1 MNFPLK
7 KDLKIL
13 NETIKKLKDLEIS
26 RNSLDQETF
35 SKLIENKISIKEYLE
50 KTKNISS
57 NSKKIDQKAKD
68 LFIEYNNIFSKIIT
82 YMGYKKTKKYILKQ
96 KNFFEKVFKKK
107 ENPIIKE
114 KNKIENIKKIE
125 KPKRKKNIFSNL
137 FKKKIEI
144 IGVNTIEKPEPIFEV
159 PKELLPENY
168 QVLIKGFSYA
178 FVNEENGD
186 KVYFV
191 AEPEL
196 NKKEVEILEQTKNE
210 LINKISITDL
220 NNESQMYTL
229 IDKIF
234 KKNNISLEKV
244 TKDKIVYYII
254 RQVSGLDRIE
264 PLMHDNLIE
273 DIECNGMNSPIY
285 IVHRKYGHIVTN
297 IMFHT
302 EKELQDFII
311 KMAHLS
317 KSYVS
322 YASPLLDS
330 ILPDGSRVNAT
341 LTSNVSTRGPTFT
354 IRKFP
359 QKPLTTIDLVK
370 SKTITSTIVA
380 YLWTLIEFKKNII
393 LIGPTAGGKT
403 TLLNVISSFIPSAQR
418 VVSIEDTREIN
429 LLMDNWIPQ
438 VTRPGFGPPDSTGKR
453 YGEINM
459 EDLLKESFRQRP
471 DYLIIGEVRG
481 VEMALM
487 FQGMASGH
495 SSLSTV
501 HSKSLESLIIR
512 LTTPPISLDP
522 SLITSLDAVI
532 ITGFTGTGNLIKRE
546 VKEIDEV
553 RNYNTITKKV
563 EYNILYKSSQE
574 YKDNTMTGKSDLFT
588 KDIPLI
594 YNSDLIKE
602 IAEEHNLKRETI
614 YQLVVKRKEF
624 IESLIPNPPKDYIE
638 FKKIINNYK
647 KTENV
652 DI

>member
-1 MNFPLK
+1 MNFPLQ
-7 KDLKIL
+7 KDLKKL
-13 NETIKKLKDLEIS
+13 NQTIKKLKDLESS
-26 RNSLDQETF
+26 RDSLDQKTF
-35 SKLIENKISIKEYLE
+35 SQLINKKISSKEYLE
-50 KTKNISS
+50 KTKKISS
-57 NSKKIDQKAKD
+57 KSKKIDIQA
-68 LFIEYNNIFSKIIT
+68 LNLLVEYNNLFSKVKKD
-82 YMGYKKTKKYILKQ
+82 MGYKEITTYVLKEKT
-96 KNFFEKVFKKK
+96 FFEKVFKSKNKDKVEKVENKKDTEEVVKVKK
-107 ENPIIKE
+107 ENLFDK
-114 KNKIENIKKIE
+114 
-125 KPKRKKNIFSNL
+125 L
-137 FKKKIEI
+137 FKKKKIEV
-144 IGVNTIEKPEPIFEV
+144 GVTKIEKPEPIFEV

-178 FVNEENGD
+178 FISEENGE
-186 KVYFV
+186 KTYIV

-196 NKKEVEILEQTKNE
+196 TKKEQEILETTKTE
-210 LINKISITDL
+210 LINKISIADL
-220 NNESQMYTL
+220 NKEAQMYEI

-234 KKNNISLEKV
+234 KKNNISLAKQIR
-244 TKDKIVYYII
+244 DKIVYYII

-273 DIECNGMNSPIY
+273 DIECNGMNTPIY
-285 IVHRKYGHIVTN
+285 IVHRKYGHVATN
-297 IMFHT
+297 IMFNT
-302 EKELQDFII
+302 EKELQDFVI

-359 QKPLTTIDLVK
+359 QKPLTTIDLVN
-370 SKTITSTIVA
+370 SKTINSTIVA

-403 TLLNVISSFIPSAQR
+403 TLLNVISSFIPSGER

-429 LLMDNWIPQ
+429 LLMNNWIPQ
-438 VTRPGFGPPDSTGKR
+438 VTRPGFGPPDTSGKR
-453 YGEINM
+453 YGEITM

-501 HSKSLESLIIR
+501 HSKSLESLITR

-532 ITGFTGTGNLIKRE
+532 ITGFTGTGEKTKRQ

-553 RNYNTITKKV
+553 RTYNTDTKKV
-563 EYNILYKSSQE
+563 EYNVLYKASQE
-574 YKDNTMTGKSDLFT
+574 YKDDSVTGKSDLFT

-594 YNSDLIKE
+594 YNSDLLKE
-602 IAEEHNLKRETI
+602 IAEEHNIKRETLYNLI
-614 YQLVVKRKEF
+614 VKRKDY
-624 IESLIPNPPKDYIE
+624 IESLRKTPPKDYIE
-638 FKKIINNYK
+638 FKQMLNKYK
-647 KTENV
+647 KNENF